1 MKKLLIAVLICT
13 AVLSGCGERKCKDK
27 PQDTPDVKTEQ
38 KTDEKK
44 TEQKTEQKTQN
55 KSEDKQQAEAPKVTG
70 DELSEMVNEFSSL
83 KDGDPRKEEL
93 REKLEAILSQAEQVN

>member
-13 AVLSGCGERKCKDK
+13 AVLSGCGERKYKDK

-38 KTDEKK
+38 KTDEK
-44 TEQKTEQKTQN
+44 KTEQKTQN

>member
-13 AVLSGCGERKCKDK
+13 ALLSGCGERKCKDK

-38 KTDEKK
+38 KADEKK
-44 TEQKTEQKTQN
+44 TEQKTQDKP
-55 KSEDKQQAEAPKVTG
+55 EDKQQAEAPKVTG
-70 DELSEMVNEFSSL
+70 DELSEMVSEFSSL
-83 KDGDPRKEEL
+83 KDGDPKKEEL